1 MKFKIETKKL
11 NHKHKMKNLF
21 KFAFVAFALTAFT
34 ACNSEEA
41 ATTEGEVI
49 ETEEVVTDEEV
60 ITDEPVVEEDT
71 TAVLTDS
78 ATVVE

>member
-1 MKFKIETKKL
+1 MKFKIEIKKL

-34 ACNSEEA
+34 ACNTEEA
-41 ATTEGEVI
+41 ATTEAEAI
-49 ETEEVVTDEEV
+49 ETEVATEEEV
-60 ITDEPVVEEDT
+60 ITDETVVEDDT